1 MPCPVCGFTNPAG
14 TFKCSA
20 CGTQL
25 VAEPKPVA
33 RAGDAVCAIHK
44 DTPALQPCGRCGTFY
59 CVACLERAPDG
70 QMYCVTCR
78 SRSTLPW
85 DQREQLGLMRA
96 WWQTSKALMLEP
108 TATLQS
114 APRDA
119 PVGSSLVYA
128 LISNLVG
135 FMPTLALYMVL
146 IVGALVFATNESSK
160 GLGGPG
166 MALGGVGMVVAL
178 VFYIVLAIG
187 IQIVSLFGLAGVE
200 HLVLH
205 LAGEREIGGYTATLR
220 AHALGLAPF
229 ALGLIPICGFM
240 VMGLWSLVLRC
251 ITLMHLQ
258 KVSAGKAVAAVL
270 APVIVLCG
278 CGGLAYVFIIAAAV
292 SAAGLSR

>member
-1 MPCPVCGFTNPAG
+1 MPCPVCGYTNPAG
-14 TFKCSA
+14 ALKCSA

-25 VAEPKPVA
+25 VAEPAPVA

-44 DTPALQPCGRCGTFY
+44 ETPALQPCSRCGTFY
-59 CVACLERAPDG
+59 CGACLERAADG

-85 DQREQLGLMRA
+85 DQREQLGMLRA
-96 WWQTSKALMLEP
+96 WWLTSKALLLEP
-108 TATLQS
+108 TQTLQS

-119 PVGSSLVYA
+119 PIGSSLLYA
-128 LISNLVG
+128 VICNLLGVLPTLLIYLVG
-135 FMPTLALYMVL
+135 FGGMLLFAASESQKGLTGSGLGIGA
-146 IVGALVFATNESSK
+146 VGAIFVFIFYLV
-160 GLGGPG
+160 L
-166 MALGGVGMVVAL
+166 L
-178 VFYIVLAIG
+178 VG
-187 IQIVSLFGLAGVE
+187 IQIVSLFALAGIE

-205 LAGEREIGGYTATLR
+205 LTGEREIGGYTSTLR

-229 ALGLIPICGFM
+229 MLGLVPVCGFM

-258 KVSAGKAVAAVL
+258 RVSAGKAVAAVL
-270 APVIVLCG
+270 APMLVICG
-278 CGGLAYVFIIAAAV
+278 CGGLMYFVVIAAAV